1 MQSELCLTLAS
12 TSKFRQQLLQ
22 KLQLPFQCV
31 APAVDETPLSG
42 ESGPELAVRLAIAKA
57 RAVGQGLTSGLV
69 IGSDQVAVNGADL
82 LGKPGNYERAF
93 AQLKAASGRCVTFYT
108 GLCLYNAA
116 TGNQQSLVAP
126 FRVQF
131 RTLSD
136 RQIRNYLDKEQPFD
150 CAGSFM
156 CEGLGIALFERLEG
170 DDPNTLVGLP
180 LISLVTMLEREG
192 VRVLG

>member
-1 MQSELCLTLAS
+1 M
-12 TSKFRQQLLQ
+12 
-22 KLQLPFQCV
+22 
-31 APAVDETPLSG
+31 
-42 ESGPELAVRLAIAKA
+42 
-57 RAVGQGLTSGLV
+57 
-69 IGSDQVAVNGADL
+69 
-82 LGKPGNYERAF
+82 
-93 AQLKAASGRCVTFYT
+93 
-108 GLCLYNAA
+108 CLYNAA

-131 RTLSD
+131 RTLTD